1 MRIGTRGS
9 ALALTQAR
17 AVAQL
22 LGGGEIVQIKT
33 SGDLDTSSVKDK
45 ARWVDAIERAL
56 ACGEIDLAV
65 HSAKDLPSEMA
76 DGLELLGTP
85 LREAVEDVL
94 CGAGSLEELPQGA
107 RIGSSSLRRRAQLLA
122 FRSDLEIVAISG
134 NVDTRLR
141 KLTDGQDVDAIVLAH
156 AGLRRLQRESQ
167 IGAPL
172 ELGRFLPSPGQ
183 GALALQGRA
192 QDEAVRE
199 AVAAITDPLS
209 FCCLLAERS
218 LAHELDADCHTPL
231 GALAQPLGD
240 RELLLRG
247 WVGLPDGSQW
257 IADELCGERSEPQ
270 ALGSVLAQRMR
281 SVGAAELM
289 ASAQEMA
296 VEQL

>member
-94 CGAGSLEELPQGA
+94 CGAGSLEALPAGA

-141 KLTDGQDVDAIVLAH
+141 KLTDGQDVDAIVLAR

-199 AVAAITDPLS
+199 AVAAITDSLS

-270 ALGSVLAQRMR
+270 ALGGVLAQRMR
-281 SVGAAELM
+281 SVGVAELM